1 MLHLFIYI
9 FILLICLYILNNYK
23 SLTKLDILILL
34 ITSIVLIIHTI
45 YSRKYNEHFSSS
57 IEDYSFIKNEEDISS
72 IKDNL
77 VAYLTI
83 FNSDSYTGSG
93 KVWYNI
99 APNKKPENTQYILS
113 IEPSISDKSIYLGNN
128 MIFGPLTSDLDI
140 VFHGTFTIVL
150 ALKFDDL
157 TVTDQNPEIELLKL
171 YANCS
176 TNNAL
181 TLYIDKST
189 LNTKNDVQTA
199 SLLFKYAEDQA
210 VPCLPNNNS
219 DFMNFDK
226 DVLTYFFI
234 VKDVSTITI
243 YKMNENSSSVYSTL
257 LTYNITNSSINFSN
271 KEMVINRF
279 SNLNAKIYNFAIYN
293 TALPASLITR
303 YHAHFNN
310 EYLKN
315 KDTSYVNIS
324 NKYNEILDAY
334 KKSMSCPYDNTV
346 NATCSTVIN
355 WNDMQQI
362 VGSSSQCKESIAKY
376 CSTNTTNTSC
386 KCWDINSSIYKTDA
400 CRQYRNLFS
409 TDSNAFDDLT
419 NDNLLYIKKKY
430 NLINPEDCPKPIT
443 APDFITNQYKD
454 YDWNK
459 LKVYLDSNAIVS
471 SSNSNVAISSND
483 FSVTNFFKEDPYLND
498 NTIVNDIIQPSKP
511 LQTTISTPK
520 QQKSDTFFNKF
531 MKVIIPSGN

>member
-23 SLTKLDILILL
+23 SLSKLDILVLL

-45 YSRKYNEHFSSS
+45 YSRKYTEHFAS
-57 IEDYSFIKNEEDISS
+57 IDDYSPIKNEEDISS

-77 VAYLTI
+77 VAYLTV
-83 FNSDSYTGSG
+83 FNSDSYNGSG

-99 APNKKPENTQYILS
+99 APTKKPENTQYIFS
-113 IEPSISDKSIYLGNN
+113 IEPSISEKAIYLGNT

-157 TVTDQNPEIELLKL
+157 TVTDPNPEIELLKL

-181 TLYIDKST
+181 SLYIDKST

-199 SLLFKYAEDQA
+199 SLLFKYAEDQS
-210 VPCLPNNNS
+210 VPCLPNNTS

-243 YKMNENSSSVYSTL
+243 YKMTENSSTTYSTI

-271 KEMVINRF
+271 KELVINRF
-279 SNLNAKIYNFAIYN
+279 SNLNAKMHNFAIYN
-293 TALPASLITR
+293 TALSASLITN
-303 YHAHFNN
+303 YHIHFNN

-315 KDTSYVNIS
+315 KDKSYVDIS
-324 NKYNEILDAY
+324 NKYNAILDTY
-334 KKSMSCPYDNTV
+334 KKSMACPYDSTV

-362 VGSSSQCKESIAKY
+362 VGSSSQCKDSISKY
-376 CSTNTTNTSC
+376 CSTNTTNNSC
-386 KCWDINSSIYKTDA
+386 KCWDTNSTIYKTDA

-409 TDSNAFDDLT
+409 TDSNLFDDLT
-419 NDNLLYIKKKY
+419 DDNLLYIKKKY
-430 NLINPEDCPKPIT
+430 NLINPVDCPKPIET
-443 APDFITNQYKD
+443 PDFITNQYKE

-471 SSNSNVAISSND
+471 SSNSNVPINSND

-498 NTIVNDIIQPSKP
+498 NSIVNDMIQPSKP
-511 LQTTISTPK
+511 LETTISTPK

-531 MKVIIPSGN
+531 MKIIIPSGN